1 MSRLLSQQEIDA
13 LLSSRQQ
20 MAEADSGE
28 SLNYFSER
36 NRQRSVNPYN
46 FKRPRLFAQDQMR
59 VLNHIH
65 EAFARNLS
73 GYLSAQLRTIVN
85 INLYT
90 IDQVLY
96 SEYVLSSAP
105 PSALYVVSV
114 KELDQNLVIELDP
127 RLIVFIV
134 EKLFGGPGIFIDT
147 PREISLIEKRIME
160 RVTQN
165 MFREL
170 EKAWEDIF
178 SFHLEHVAFESN
190 AEFVQI
196 IPGVEPVMVITLEVS
211 VYDKRTLL
219 NICYPYLILERML
232 TRSGTKRWLKNVQ
245 SRLNGKV
252 GTRIKQALSK
262 VEVPLRAELGRTYL
276 TLRQIGSL
284 QVGDVIPLNRR
295 IHEPL
300 EVYVGD
306 ALKFRAEPGRTGKR
320 HALRIQE
327 ILEPNIVPEEDDDYE
342 G

>member
-20 MAEADSGE
+20 MAEANPNDA
-28 SLNYFSER
+28 LDYFADQ

-65 EAFARNLS
+65 ESFARNLS

-105 PSALYVVSV
+105 PSALYVINVQ
-114 KELDQNLVIELDP
+114 ELDQNLVLEMDP

-134 EKLFGGPGIFIDT
+134 EKLFGGPGIFIET
-147 PREISLIEKRIME
+147 PREISLIEQRIMK
-160 RVTQN
+160 RVTEN
-165 MFREL
+165 IFREL
-170 EKAWEDIF
+170 EKAWEDVHQ
-178 SFHLEHVAFESN
+178 FHLEHVAFETN

-196 IPGVEPVMVITLEVS
+196 IPGVEPVMVITLEVN
-211 VYDKRTLL
+211 VYDRRTLI
-219 NICYPYLILERML
+219 NICYPYLVLERML
-232 TRSGTKRWLKNVQ
+232 TRSGTKRWLKNFQ
-245 SRLNGKV
+245 NRLTGET
-252 GTRIKQALSK
+252 GTRIKKALSK
-262 VEVPLRAELGRTYL
+262 VEVSLRAELGRTRL

-284 QVGDVIPLNRR
+284 QEGDVIPLTRR
-295 IHEPL
+295 IQEPL
-300 EVYVGD
+300 EVYVAG
-306 ALKFRAEPGRTGKR
+306 ALKFKAEPGKVGKR
-320 HALRIQE
+320 HALRIVE
-327 ILEPNIVPEEDDDYE
+327 IIEPNLVPEEEDDYE